1 MDGLACAPR
10 GDDPFLAQEREMLGQ
25 CRLRQA
31 DAGLQGPY
39 RQFAIAQLTEN
50 EQAALIGKRAQESSG
65 ARGAVFK
72 GKAVLFGEREHGID
86 ISLETNLASAN
97 ILASQIPDGAILM
110 IDIKGFFDPATST
123 VTYLVADRA
132 TGMAAIVDPVLDYEP
147 KAARTST
154 ASIEVVLGDAKARH
168 LTIAYVLETHA
179 HADHLSAG
187 DYVRRKTGAKIVIGA
202 AITKVQSHFKTIFNA
217 RDVKDD
223 GSAFDV
229 LVGEG
234 DTLKLGETTIRV
246 LHTPGHTPACVT
258 YVADDAAFV
267 GDTVF
272 MPDYGTARTDF
283 PGGDAATL
291 YCSIKKIFSLPAD
304 TRVLTGHDYP
314 PPSRKEPAWEA
325 SVAEHRAKNIH
336 IHDGVSEAEFVAMR
350 TARDKTLAPPVLILP
365 ALQVNI
371 RAGAVP
377 PAEDD
382 GHVYLKL
389 PLNRLGKG

>member
-1 MDGLACAPR
+1 
-10 GDDPFLAQEREMLGQ
+10 ML
-25 CRLRQA
+25 
-31 DAGLQGPY
+31 
-39 RQFAIAQLTEN
+39 
-50 EQAALIGKRAQESSG
+50 
-65 ARGAVFK
+65 
-72 GKAVLFGEREHGID
+72 
-86 ISLETNLASAN
+86 
-97 ILASQIPDGAILM
+97 
-110 IDIKGFFDPATST
+110 DIKGFFDPATAT
-123 VTYLVADRA
+123 VTYLVADKA
-132 TGMAAIVDPVLDYEP
+132 TGQAAIVDPVLDYEP

-154 ASIEVVLGDAKARH
+154 ASIDAVLAEAKARN
-168 LTIAYVLETHA
+168 LAIAYVLETHA

-187 DYVRRKTGAKIVIGA
+187 SYVRERTGAKVVIGA
-202 AITKVQSHFKTIFNA
+202 AITKVQALFKTIFNA
-217 RDVKDD
+217 SDVKPD

-229 LVGEG
+229 LVSEG

-291 YCSIKKIFSLPAD
+291 YRSIRKILSLPGS

-336 IHDGVSEAEFVAMR
+336 IHDGISEADFVAMR
-350 TARDKTLAPPVLILP
+350 TGRDKTLAPPVLILP
-365 ALQVNI
+365 SLQVNI
-371 RAGAVP
+371 RAGALP
-377 PAEDD
+377 PAEND

-389 PLNRLGKG
+389 PVNRLGKA

>member
-1 MDGLACAPR
+1 
-10 GDDPFLAQEREMLGQ
+10 ML
-25 CRLRQA
+25 
-31 DAGLQGPY
+31 
-39 RQFAIAQLTEN
+39 
-50 EQAALIGKRAQESSG
+50 
-65 ARGAVFK
+65 
-72 GKAVLFGEREHGID
+72 
-86 ISLETNLASAN
+86 
-97 ILASQIPDGAILM
+97 
-110 IDIKGFFDPATST
+110 DIKGFFDPATAT
-123 VTYLVADRA
+123 VTYLVADKA
-132 TGMAAIVDPVLDYEP
+132 TGQAAIVDPVLDYEP

-154 ASIEVVLGDAKARH
+154 ASIDAVLAEAKARN
-168 LTIAYVLETHA
+168 LAIAYVLETHA

-187 DYVRRKTGAKIVIGA
+187 SYVRERTGAKVVIGA
-202 AITKVQSHFKTIFNA
+202 AITKVQALFKTIFNA
-217 RDVKDD
+217 SDVKPD

-229 LVGEG
+229 LVSEG

-258 YVADDAAFV
+258 YVANDAAFV

-291 YCSIKKIFSLPAD
+291 YRSIRKILSLPGS

-336 IHDGVSEAEFVAMR
+336 IHDGISEADFVAMR
-350 TARDKTLAPPVLILP
+350 TGRDKTLAPPVLILP
-365 ALQVNI
+365 SLQVNI
-371 RAGAVP
+371 RAGAMP
-377 PAEDD
+377 PAEND

-389 PLNRLGKG
+389 PVNRLGKA